1 MYKSWRTDIHVIRLK
16 EGNWDRPTRRKDY
29 SHIRF
34 SRFPSP
40 YVMSL
45 FHKVCATGNGPNYRR
60 SLSWKQARL
69 GGNASVVEKIVSTWA
84 RSLVQ
89 NFKSVDP
96 WNDGYIVIVI
106 ARLICDSLR
115 ILFTSLFFVW
125 SKIEVHFCLFI
136 FHLDLFIS
144 VKILTIFYTN

>member
-1 MYKSWRTDIHVIRLK
+1 MTYRYPRDSIK
-16 EGNWDRPTRRKDY
+16 RRKLGSAY
-29 SHIRF
+29 TAQGLLPHTIQPVSA
-34 SRFPSP
+34 SP

-115 ILFTSLFFVW
+115 ILFTIIGIYSSLDRRSKCTFVYLFF
-125 SKIEVHFCLFI
+125 
-136 FHLDLFIS
+136 
-144 VKILTIFYTN
+144 ILIYLLV

>member
-1 MYKSWRTDIHVIRLK
+1 MTYRHPRDSIK
-16 EGNWDRPTRRKDY
+16 RRKLGSAY
-29 SHIRF
+29 TAQGLLPHTIQPVSA
-34 SRFPSP
+34 SP

-144 VKILTIFYTN
+144 VKILTIFYRNTN

>member
-1 MYKSWRTDIHVIRLK
+1 MTYRHPRDSIK
-16 EGNWDRPTRRKDY
+16 RRKLGSAY
-29 SHIRF
+29 TAQGLLPHTIQPVSA
-34 SRFPSP
+34 SP

-115 ILFTSLFFVW
+115 ILFTIIGIYSSLDRRSKCTFVYLFF
-125 SKIEVHFCLFI
+125 
-136 FHLDLFIS
+136 
-144 VKILTIFYTN
+144 ILIYLLV

>member
-34 SRFPSP
+34 SRFLLLLTLCHSFTKC
-40 YVMSL
+40 VQQ
-45 FHKVCATGNGPNYRR
+45 GPNYRR

-115 ILFTSLFFVW
+115 ILFTSLFFAW

>member
-115 ILFTSLFFVW
+115 ILFTIIGIYSSLDRRSKCTFVYLFF
-125 SKIEVHFCLFI
+125 
-136 FHLDLFIS
+136 
-144 VKILTIFYTN
+144 ILIYLLV